1 MAVINTIDD
10 ALSHPQSREAI
21 SGSRLLQ
28 IVRQVTIQASDDDTS
43 VWFLGEVPDTAI
55 VSDIELEGAAITG
68 ATDYDI
74 GLYKPDGTV
83 IDVDVF
89 ADGLDLSSIA
99 GLPVG
104 PFGDGCRKGMTNL
117 AVTDANKTVSEL
129 AVHVNKAFPAVGE
142 TSRLP
147 KYRIGLRANTAGSG
161 AGALVARITYLMAF

>member
-10 ALSHPQSREAI
+10 VFTHPQSREKFT
-21 SGSRLLQ
+21 GSRVLQ
-28 IVRQVTIQASDDDTS
+28 IVRQVTIATGDDDGS

-55 VSDIELEGAAITG
+55 ITDIEVEGAAITG

-89 ADGLDLSSIA
+89 ADGLDFSSIS

-129 AVHVNKAFPAVGE
+129 AGHVNKALPAPGE
-142 TSRLP
+142 TNRLP
-147 KYRIGLRANTAGSG
+147 KYRVGLRANTAGSG
-161 AGALVARITYLMAF
+161 AGALVSRITYLMAV